1 LKTIAKHHCPETFND
16 DPVFSTG
23 DPQSHQQQSEQ
34 WPSTFQTQDSGQPG
48 SDSSLHMTTLLTNAS
63 LNTDEYGK
71 DVIISNSVTLEALQV
86 PHKAMVAKKD
96 LPKDV
101 PL

>member
-1 LKTIAKHHCPETFND
+1 M
-16 DPVFSTG
+16 
-23 DPQSHQQQSEQ
+23 Q
-34 WPSTFQTQDSGQPG
+34 WPSTFQTQDSGRPG
-48 SDSSLHMTTLLTNAS
+48 SDSSLHMTALLTNAS
-63 LNTDEYGK
+63 LTTDEYGK
-71 DVIISNSVTLEALQV
+71 DVITSNSVTLEALQV